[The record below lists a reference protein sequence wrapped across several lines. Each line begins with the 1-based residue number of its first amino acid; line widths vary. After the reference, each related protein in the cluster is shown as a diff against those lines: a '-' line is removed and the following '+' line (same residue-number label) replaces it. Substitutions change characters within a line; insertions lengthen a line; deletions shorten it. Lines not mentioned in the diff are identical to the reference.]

1 MLAGYAAA
9 QAFVAPQPMRAP
21 TVHRGIGPAVQP
33 RMGFFDDLKK
43 GFENDDRLQNIPDKT
58 ATGKTRNTAA
68 YVKQKTQAKA
78 AYEAKASARAGQ
90 KQADASDDKMAE
102 FLGKFKW

>member
-1 MLAGYAAA
+1 MISPLVVVAALL
-9 QAFVAPQPMRAP
+9 VPQSPAMSNGAVLLTRT
-21 TVHRGIGPAVQP
+21 TVPK
-33 RMGFFDDLKK
+33 MGFFDDLKK

-58 ATGKTRNTAA
+58 ASGKTRNTAA

-78 AYEAKASARAGQ
+78 AYEAKASARSGK
-90 KQADASDDKMAE
+90 KQADESDDKMAE

>member
-1 MLAGYAAA
+1 MLASFLAAH
-9 QAFVAPQPMRAP
+9 AFVAPQPMRAP
-21 TVHRGIGPAVQP
+21 TVHRGIGPAVQL

-78 AYEAKASARAGQ
+78 AYEAKASARAGK